1 VLAVQRNG
9 RIILHDHGIEPER
22 DSHRHE
28 GIRVEGRGSRRWH
41 INSDGVLFVKDGQLA
56 LNHCDIF
63 NLFATAGVN
72 GSCRFSGGIGNL
84 TGFQA
89 RVVVSVNKD
98 GPPKY
103 DFDGTYTFSNKGND

>member
-1 VLAVQRNG
+1 VFHSEIPIGTREFGLKDADLVAG
-9 RIILHDHGIEPER
+9 TFH
-22 DSHRHE
+22 
-28 GIRVEGRGSRRWH
+28 
-41 INSDGVLFVKDGQLA
+41 SDGVLFVKDGELA

-63 NLFATAGVN
+63 NLFATEGVN

-84 TGFQA
+84 RGFQA

>member
-1 VLAVQRNG
+1 VFHNELNR
-9 RIILHDHGIEPER
+9 
-22 DSHRHE
+22 ST
-28 GIRVEGRGSRRWH
+28 RRC
-41 INSDGVLFVKDGQLA
+41 SSARFGGQLA
-56 LNHCDIF
+56 LNHCDIV